1 MLFQYAPISRWVLP
15 YLQNYLD
22 IRKDRYKPSNNEK
35 ALFLTEYRK
44 QAKRITSNAIE
55 SFVSKYSEAFG
66 RRLTPHKLRHTL
78 ASELYEET
86 KDKVLV
92 SQQLGHCVTCTWI
105 GSIPSPA

>member
-55 SFVSKYSEAFG
+55 SFVSKYSEAKAYTTQTSSYISFWVV
-66 RRLTPHKLRHTL
+66 RRNQR
-78 ASELYEET
+78 
-86 KDKVLV
+86 
-92 SQQLGHCVTCTWI
+92 
-105 GSIPSPA
+105 